1 MSSIDEKKL
10 DQLFALLKQ
19 TDSAKIESSNQLG
32 AGDLVTDAL
41 DDNKIDFVDDIE
53 DNKREQ
59 QFLEIE
65 KNLKKLPKLENS
77 FDKLSNPKFFPNN
90 EEQGTFKVAGQFSK
104 ISDPIEILNQRK
116 GNKSNKQKGKEAL
129 PQTDTEKWFHIGKT
143 EMTPQIKR
151 DLLVI
156 KHRQALDPKRHYK
169 KDKWALPKNFQVGTL
184 VEDKSEFYSS
194 RINKKQRSST
204 ILGSLINENDT
215 NKYFKRKYAEVQ
227 DSKTRYGRSRHNYK
241 SKSNRK

>member
-1 MSSIDEKKL
+1 MSNIDEKKL
-10 DQLFALLKQ
+10 DQLFELLKN
-19 TDSAKIESSNQLG
+19 TDNMKSESNNQLS
-32 AGDLVTDAL
+32 ADVSFADEL
-41 DDNKIDFVDDIE
+41 DDNKIHFDDDLE

-59 QFLEIE
+59 KFLEIE
-65 KNLKKLPKLENS
+65 KNLKKLPKLENN
-77 FDKLSNPKFFPNN
+77 FDKLSNPKSLNN
-90 EEQGTFKVAGQFSK
+90 DDQANSKSSGQFSK

-116 GNKSNKQKGKEAL
+116 GTKSKKQKGEEAL

-143 EMTPQIKR
+143 EMTPQVKR

-169 KDKWALPKNFQVGTL
+169 KDKWVLPKNFQVGTL

-204 ILGSLINENDT
+204 ILGSLVNETDT

-227 DSKTRYGRSRHNYK
+227 DIKTRYGRSRHNYK
-241 SKSNRK
+241 SKSNRR